1 MAIQIRPSAKKSG
14 SKSPTTASRKS
25 LQSKGQ
31 AMPGGR
37 YPTPNVDFLKRAIKS
52 IGRTPPDKR
61 SAVVA
66 WIKKSAKRLGVPQ
79 RAANLSN
86 ELKAI
91 ELAGALASTGAI
103 ITPAGG
109 SGASKKPP
117 KTKVSGGGLKTSK
130 GKAIYAKLCA
140 KKFPP
145 AAAMKAA
152 KKAEQGM
159 EVSEMSQVTTSSS
172 AINLAFPFKAPK
184 GGKADASGDTGADVK
199 AKKKLGLNNNQ
210 ALKAY
215 AAARK
220 KKLPHSLA
228 LKAAK
233 LTDRKF
239 GDPKA
244 RAAKENSNSPK
255 A

>member
-14 SKSPTTASRKS
+14 SKSPTTASRKA

-31 AMPGGR
+31 AMSGGR
-37 YPTPNVDFLKRAIKS
+37 YPIPNVDFLQRAIKS
-52 IGRTPPDKR
+52 IGRTPPGKR
-61 SAVVA
+61 AAVVA
-66 WIKKSAKRLGVPQ
+66 WIKK
-79 RAANLSN
+79 RAAALGRTDLVQNLSN

-91 ELAGALASTGAI
+91 ELAGALASTGAM

-117 KTKVSGGGLKTSK
+117 KTKVAGGVIKTPK
-130 GKAIYAKLCA
+130 GKAIFAKLC
-140 KKFPP
+140 KQGFPP
-145 AAAMKAA
+145 ALAKKAA
-152 KKAEQGM
+152 LKAEQGM
-159 EVSEMSQVTTSSS
+159 EVSEMS
-172 AINLAFPFKAPK
+172 NPFKAPK
-184 GGKADASGDTGADVK
+184 GDTPGKTDADGDDDGDTGADVQ
-199 AKKKLGLNNNQ
+199 AKKKLGLKNNQ

-220 KKLPHSLA
+220 KKLPHALA
-228 LKAAK
+228 IKAAK
-233 LTDRKF
+233 LADRKL

-244 RAAKENSNSPK
+244 RAAKENASSPK